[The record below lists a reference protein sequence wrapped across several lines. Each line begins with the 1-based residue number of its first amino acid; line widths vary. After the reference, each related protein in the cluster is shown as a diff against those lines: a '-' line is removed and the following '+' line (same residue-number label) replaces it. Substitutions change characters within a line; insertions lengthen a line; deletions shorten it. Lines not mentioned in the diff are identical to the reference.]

1 MTWVMRWKG
10 QEIVSDDFTLDEL
23 GRIEK
28 ETGVPWSTLNPL
40 REMKVARSFL
50 SIALER
56 TGGDPADLDGL
67 TLGRIK
73 AVFDFRP
80 DEPFPGDEEADD
92 GPLAQSSDASSPG
105 ASGGSTGP
113 RRKRAVSASATSS

>member
-105 ASGGSTGP
+105 ASGGSGGV
-113 RRKRAVSASATSS
+113 RAKPGKSG